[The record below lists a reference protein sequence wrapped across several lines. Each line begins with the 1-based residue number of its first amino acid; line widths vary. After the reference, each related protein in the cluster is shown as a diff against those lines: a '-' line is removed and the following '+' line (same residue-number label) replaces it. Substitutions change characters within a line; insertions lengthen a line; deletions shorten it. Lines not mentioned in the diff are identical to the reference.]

1 MPWRPVH
8 RDQAWL
14 LPPTLEDLLP
24 AEHPARF
31 VAAFTD
37 VLTADIWTELGI
49 DLVSPVEG
57 APAYHPRALLSV
69 WLYGFMSG
77 VRSCRK
83 LEAACRDQIP
93 YLWLTGWQHPDHN
106 TLWRFYKAHRPRLRR
121 LLKQTV
127 QTAARVGLIDWAV
140 QAVDGTKVAG
150 NAAKARSFDAA
161 ELQRLLARTDAAI
174 ADLEAQNA
182 GGEDPPPP
190 SLPAELCEAQA
201 LRERLQAALRQFQE
215 EGHAVNLTDPDAR
228 LMKGRQGTIA
238 GYNAQ
243 AMAVPVAPEVGG
255 GMLITAAVVTQDATD
270 HAQLLPLVAEAQAVS
285 EGRPELTLAD
295 AGYLSGNNLAA
306 CREAGVKVVIPDQHR
321 HPPAAY
327 HKDRFSY
334 EAAHDT
340 YTCPEGQSLTFSY
353 AKHKTGEVP
362 ARVYQVTG
370 AVCRACPVF
379 GRCTRSLAGRRIE
392 RTRHDELLQAHHV
405 WMETEEA
412 RSATKL
418 RKQLIE
424 PVFGIL
430 KEQLGARRFL
440 LRGVENVGHEWT
452 LLATAFNLRTLW
464 RVWKLFLP
472 GLPTWREVAA

>member
-1 MPWRPVH
+1 MSWRPLT

-14 LPPTLEDLLP
+14 LPPTLDDLLP
-24 AEHPARF
+24 PEHPARF

-37 VLTADIWTELGI
+37 ALTADVWTELGI
-49 DLVSPVEG
+49 GLASSIEG

-69 WLYGFMSG
+69 WLYGFMAG
-77 VRSCRK
+77 IRSCRK
-83 LEAACRDQIP
+83 LEAACRDQVP
-93 YLWLTGWQHPDHN
+93 FLWLTGWQQPDHN
-106 TLWRFYKAHRPRLRR
+106 TLWRFYKTHRLNMRK

-127 QTAARVGLIDWAV
+127 QMAARVGLIDWAV

-161 ELQRLLARTDAAI
+161 ELQRLLARTDASI

-190 SLPAELCEAQA
+190 SLPAELWKAQA
-201 LRERLQAALRQFQE
+201 LRERLQAALQQCEE

-228 LMKGRQGTIA
+228 LMLGRQGTIA

-243 AMAVPVAPEVGG
+243 AVVVPVAQEAGG

-270 HAQLLPLVAEAQAVS
+270 QAQLLPMVAEAQVVS

-306 CREAGVKVVIPDQHR
+306 CRESGITVVIPDKHL
-321 HPPAAY
+321 HPPTAY

-334 EAAHDT
+334 DATRDV
-340 YTCPEGQSLTFSY
+340 YTCPEGQPLTFSY
-353 AKHKTGEVP
+353 IKRKTGEGP
-362 ARVYQVTG
+362 ARVYEAVG
-370 AVCRACPVF
+370 AVCRACPAF
-379 GRCTRSLAGRRIE
+379 GRCTRSLRGRRIE
-392 RTRHDELLQAHHV
+392 RTQHDDLLQAHHV
-405 WMETEEA
+405 WMQAPEA
-412 RSATKL
+412 RSARRL

-430 KEQLGARRFL
+430 KEQLDARRFL
-440 LRGVENVGHEWT
+440 LRGVEKVGHEWM

-464 RVWKLFLP
+464 RVWKWSLP
-472 GLPTWREVAA
+472 GPRMWRRVAA

>member
-1 MPWRPVH
+1 MT

-37 VLTADIWTELGI
+37 ALTADIWTELGI
-49 DLVSPVEG
+49 ELMSPMEG
-57 APAYHPRALLSV
+57 APAYHPRSLLSV
-69 WLYGFMSG
+69 WLYGFMTG

-201 LRERLQAALRQFQE
+201 LRERLQAALQQCEE

-228 LMKGRQGTIA
+228 LMKARQGIIA

-243 AMAVPVAPEVGG
+243 AMAIPVAPEAGG

-270 HAQLLPLVAEAQAVS
+270 QAQLLPMVKEAEAVI

-306 CREAGVKVVIPDQHR
+306 CSEEGIAVVIPDEHL

-327 HKDRFSY
+327 HKDRFNY
-334 EAAHDT
+334 DAASDT
-340 YTCPEGQSLTFSY
+340 YTCPEGQALAFTY
-353 AKHKTGEVP
+353 VKHKAGEGPV
-362 ARVYQVTG
+362 RVYRAMAAT
-370 AVCRACPVF
+370 CRACPAF
-379 GRCTRSLAGRRIE
+379 GRCTKSADGRRIE
-392 RTRHDELLQAHHV
+392 RTQHDELLQAHHV
-405 WMETEEA
+405 WMQRPEA
-412 RSATKL
+412 RRAARL

-440 LRGVENVGHEWT
+440 LRGIENVGHEWT
-452 LLATAFNLRTLW
+452 LLATAFNMRTLW
-464 RVWKLFLP
+464 RVWKASLTAPRL
-472 GLPTWREVAA
+472 GRCLAA